1 MTSYFSP
8 GASHGSSPAS
18 SPLSPPS
25 QRSTALSNRLTS
37 VLSASYADSDIR
49 DALETL
55 SIRGIHNTAETRRQ
69 LRLDVQKEV
78 VDCNAE
84 IVRDFGKVAEVRP
97 MPDPHWSTQEAN
109 ARWLQQQ
116 LRRIGGVITT
126 LNQTCD
132 EMRKHISLAKQ
143 DTTPVLEEAT
153 ALVAQKKETETRQ
166 QLLDAFSKHFMV
178 PEEDLMAL
186 RSAEEPIDDVFFD
199 RLARVKQVHHDCEH
213 LLGGENQRLGLEV
226 MELSTRH
233 LNSAYQKLYRWIQKE
248 FQSLNLEDPRISSS
262 IRRALRVLAERPS
275 LFHSCLDFFAEA
287 RDYVLS
293 DAFHYALTDAM
304 SSANGAGAG
313 GDRSV
318 KPIEFSA
325 HDPLRY
331 IGDMLAWVHSAT
343 VSEREAL
350 EALFV
355 ADGEELARG
364 IQAGL
369 SSEPW
374 SRIDEEEEVVFDG
387 HKALSDLVNRD
398 LTGVSRSLR
407 QRIELVIQGHD
418 DPVTC
423 YKVVNL
429 LSFYRTTFA
438 KLVGLRSHL
447 VDLMQILE
455 KFTLSHFETL
465 MRDQVGALSN
475 DHAALTPP
483 EDLSPPEFL
492 LDALEGL
499 VSLMKTHEASV
510 GPEEPSTE
518 SGNENRFT
526 PVLRAA
532 SDPFLSLARSS
543 SDELGDPTAQTIY
556 RTNILLA
563 ARATISPFAFASST
577 HIAPL
582 STALSTLR
590 TNLLDVQHQFLLE
603 TSGLQALLE
612 ALEPFSKA
620 ARDIESDTETGDDK
634 PEKSDQQKPHL
645 ADLANLPAFQP
656 DSLVTSSQQ
665 LDDFLPSALMDAA
678 DHLKRVQSASLV
690 QSVTED
696 AVEAFCRDFEFVEGM
711 IIAADE
717 ARGMTQVSLGTGG
730 SVFSGR
736 SGRSTRK
743 EADGKDGDEG
753 EDEQEDQW
761 GLRSLFPRTTGEIR
775 VLLS

>member
-1 MTSYFSP
+1 MITS
-8 GASHGSSPAS
+8 
-18 SPLSPPS
+18 
-25 QRSTALSNRLTS
+25 
-37 VLSASYADSDIR
+37 
-49 DALETL
+49 
-55 SIRGIHNTAETRRQ
+55 
-69 LRLDVQKEV
+69 
-78 VDCNAE
+78 
-84 IVRDFGKVAEVRP
+84 
-97 MPDPHWSTQEAN
+97 
-109 ARWLQQQ
+109 
-116 LRRIGGVITT
+116 

-132 EMRKHISLAKQ
+132 EMRQHIGRAKQ

-153 ALVAQKKETETRQ
+153 SLMTRKRETETKQR
-166 QLLDAFSKHFMV
+166 LLDAFSKHFLV
-178 PEEDLMAL
+178 PEEDLIVL
-186 RSAEEPIDDVFFD
+186 TSAQEPVDERFFNV
-199 RLARVKQVHHDCEH
+199 LARVKQVHHDCEV
-213 LLGGENQRLGLEV
+213 LLGGENQRLGLEI
-226 MELSTRH
+226 MDLSARH
-233 LNSAYQKLYRWIQKE
+233 LNSAYQKLYRWVQKE

-293 DAFHYALTDAM
+293 DAFQYALTDAM
-304 SSANGAGAG
+304 SGGNGAGAA
-313 GDRSV
+313 GDRTV

-331 IGDMLAWVHSAT
+331 IGDMLAWVHSTT

-374 SRIDEEEEVVFDG
+374 SRINEGEEATFDG

-423 YKVVNL
+423 YKVVNV
-429 LSFYRTTFA
+429 LSFYQTTFA
-438 KLVGLRSHL
+438 KLVGPQSNL

-455 KFTLSHFETL
+455 KFTFSHFETL
-465 MRDQVGALSN
+465 MRDQISALST
-475 DHAALTPP
+475 DQMAQTPP

-499 VSLMKTHEASV
+499 VSLMKTHDASV
-510 GPEEPSTE
+510 GPEEPSD
-518 SGNENRFT
+518 SDSENRFT

-532 SDPFLSLARSS
+532 FDPFLTLARSS
-543 SDELGDPTAQTIY
+543 SEELKDPTAKSIY

-563 ARATISPFAFASST
+563 ARATVSPFAFASVT
-577 HIAPL
+577 HNAPL
-582 STALSTLR
+582 SNALSTLR
-590 TNLLDVQHQFLLE
+590 TNLLDIQHQFLLE
-603 TSGLQALLE
+603 SSGLQALLE
-612 ALEPFSKA
+612 ALEPFSKNEQ
-620 ARDIESDTETGDDK
+620 DSDSETEKTPD
-634 PEKSDQQKPHL
+634 EKSDPQKPHL
-645 ADLANLPAFQP
+645 ADLTSLPAFQP
-656 DSLVTSSQQ
+656 ESLVTSSQQ
-665 LDDFLPSALMDAA
+665 LDDFLPSALMDATEN
-678 DHLKRVQSASLV
+678 LKRVQSASLV

-717 ARGMTQVSLGTGG
+717 ARGMPQVSLGTGA
-730 SVFSGR
+730 SVISGR

-743 EADGKDGDEG
+743 GEEDDKDGE
-753 EDEQEDQW
+753 EAEKEEQW
-761 GLRSLFPRTTGEIR
+761 SLRTLFPRTTGEIR

>member
-1 MTSYFSP
+1 MTSYFP
-8 GASHGSSPAS
+8 AGSSNGNGPSPAS
-18 SPLSPPS
+18 SPLSPPTS

-49 DALETL
+49 DSLETL
-55 SIRGIHNTAETRRQ
+55 SLRGIHNTAGTRRQ
-69 LRLDVQKEV
+69 IRLDVQKEV
-78 VDCNAE
+78 VDSNAE
-84 IVRDFGKVAEVRP
+84 IVRDFGKVAE
-97 MPDPHWSTQEAN
+97 
-109 ARWLQQQ
+109 Q
-116 LRRIGGVITT
+116 LKRIGSVIST

-132 EMRKHISLAKQ
+132 EMRKHIGQAKQ
-143 DTTPVLEEAT
+143 DSTPVLEEAG
-153 ALVAQKKETETRQ
+153 ALMAQRKETETKQ
-166 QLLDAFSKHFMV
+166 QLLDAFSKHFLV
-178 PEEDLMAL
+178 PEEDLL
-186 RSAEEPIDDVFFD
+186 ILTSVEEPVDDRFFD
-199 RLARVKQVHHDCEH
+199 ILARVKQVHHDCEV
-213 LLGGENQRLGLEV
+213 LLGGENQRLGLEI
-226 MELSTRH
+226 MEMSSRN

-262 IRRALRVLAERPS
+262 IRRALRVLAERPT

-293 DAFHYALTDAM
+293 DAFHYALTDAI
-304 SSANGAGAG
+304 SGGNGGGVGA
-313 GDRSV
+313 DRTV

-325 HDPLRY
+325 YDPLRY
-331 IGDMLAWVHSAT
+331 IGDMLAWVHSTT

-374 SRIDEEEEVVFDG
+374 SRLDEDQEVSYDG
-387 HKALSDLVNRD
+387 HRALSDLVNRD

-407 QRIELVIQGHD
+407 QRVELVIQGHD

-429 LSFYRTTFA
+429 LSFYRTTFS
-438 KLVGLRSHL
+438 KLLGTQSNL
-447 VDLMQILE
+447 VDLMQVLE
-455 KFTLSHFETL
+455 KFTLRHFTNL
-465 MRDQVGALSN
+465 MRDEVTILSA
-475 DHAALTPP
+475 DPAVLVPP

-499 VSLMKTHEASV
+499 ISLMKTHEGSV
-510 GPEEPSTE
+510 GPDDSSAT
-518 SGNENRFT
+518 SNENRFT
-526 PVLRAA
+526 PVLHAA
-532 SDPFLSLARSS
+532 FDPFLTLARTSS
-543 SDELGDPTAQTIY
+543 NEMEDITAQTIY

-563 ARATISPFAFASST
+563 ARATISPFEFASAT
-577 HIAPL
+577 HLAPL

-603 TSGLQALLE
+603 TSGLQGLLD
-612 ALEPFSKA
+612 ALEPFSKSGK
-620 ARDIESDTETGDDK
+620 ESEPGTESNESSEN
-634 PEKSDQQKPHL
+634 PESQKPHL
-645 ADLANLPAFQP
+645 TDLTSISAFQP
-656 DSLVTSSQQ
+656 SSLVTSSQQ
-665 LDDFLPSALMDAA
+665 LDDFLPSALMDAT
-678 DHLKRVQSASLV
+678 DNLKRVQSASLV

-717 ARGMTQVSLGTGG
+717 ARGMTQATLGTGG
-730 SVFSGR
+730 SVISGR
-736 SGRSTRK
+736 SGRSGRK
-743 EADGKDGDEG
+743 PGTDGDTDGDADGDGKG
-753 EDEQEDQW
+753 QW
-761 GLRSLFPRTTGEIR
+761 SLRSLFPRTTGEIR

>member
-1 MTSYFSP
+1 
-8 GASHGSSPAS
+8 
-18 SPLSPPS
+18 L
-25 QRSTALSNRLTS
+25 
-37 VLSASYADSDIR
+37 
-49 DALETL
+49 
-55 SIRGIHNTAETRRQ
+55 
-69 LRLDVQKEV
+69 K
-78 VDCNAE
+78 
-84 IVRDFGKVAEVRP
+84 
-97 MPDPHWSTQEAN
+97 
-109 ARWLQQQ
+109 
-116 LRRIGGVITT
+116 RIGSVITT

-153 ALVAQKKETETRQ
+153 ALMAQKKDTETKQ
-166 QLLDAFSKHFMV
+166 QLLNAFSKHFVV
-178 PEEDLMAL
+178 PEEDVVFLT
-186 RSAEEPIDDVFFD
+186 SAEEPIDGRFFD
-199 RLARVKQVHHDCEH
+199 ILARVKQVHHDCEH

-304 SSANGAGAG
+304 SGGAGAAAG
-313 GDRSV
+313 EPSV

-331 IGDMLAWVHSAT
+331 IGDMLAWVHSTT

-369 SSEPW
+369 NSEPW
-374 SRIDEEEEVVFDG
+374 ARIDEDEEAVFDG
-387 HKALSDLVNRD
+387 RKALSDLVNRD

-407 QRIELVIQGHD
+407 QRVELVIQGHD

-423 YKVVNL
+423 YKVINL
-429 LSFYRTTFA
+429 LSFYRTTFS
-438 KLVGLRSHL
+438 KLVGAQSHL
-447 VDLMQILE
+447 VDLMQALE
-455 KFTLSHFETL
+455 KFTFSHFETL
-465 MRDQVGALSN
+465 MRDQVSALST
-475 DHAALTPP
+475 DQGAMIPP
-483 EDLSPPEFL
+483 GDLSPPEFL
-492 LDALEGL
+492 LDALEEL

-510 GPEEPSTE
+510 GPEEPTD
-518 SGNENRFT
+518 SGNESRFT

-532 SDPFLSLARSS
+532 FDPFLTLARSS
-543 SDELGDPTAQTIY
+543 SDELKDATAQTIY

-563 ARATISPFAFASST
+563 ARATISSFAFASET
-577 HIAPL
+577 HNSPL

-603 TSGLQALLE
+603 TSGLQVLLD
-612 ALEPFSKA
+612 ALEPFSKTGKEA
-620 ARDIESDTETGDDK
+620 ESETD
-634 PEKSDQQKPHL
+634 PEKTDQQKPQL

-665 LDDFLPSALMDAA
+665 LDDFLPSALMDAT

-717 ARGMTQVSLGTGG
+717 ARGMTQVGLGTGG
-730 SVFSGR
+730 SVISGR
-736 SGRSTRK
+736 SGNSARK
-743 EADGKDGDEG
+743 NEDDEDDEE
-753 EDEQEDQW
+753 EDEKEDQW
-761 GLRSLFPRTTGEIR
+761 SLRSLFPRTTGEIR

>member
-1 MTSYFSP
+1 MTSYFP
-8 GASHGSSPAS
+8 AGASNGNGPSPAS
-18 SPLSPPS
+18 SPLSPPTS

-49 DALETL
+49 DSLETL
-55 SIRGIHNTAETRRQ
+55 SLRGIHNTAGTRRQ
-69 LRLDVQKEV
+69 IRLDVQKEV
-78 VDCNAE
+78 VDSNAE
-84 IVRDFGKVAEVRP
+84 IVRDFGKVAE
-97 MPDPHWSTQEAN
+97 
-109 ARWLQQQ
+109 
-116 LRRIGGVITT
+116 
-126 LNQTCD
+126 TCD
-132 EMRKHISLAKQ
+132 EMRKHIGQAKQ
-143 DTTPVLEEAT
+143 DTTPVLEEAG
-153 ALVAQKKETETRQ
+153 ALMAQRKETETKQ
-166 QLLDAFSKHFMV
+166 QLLDAFSKHFLV
-178 PEEDLMAL
+178 PEEDLL
-186 RSAEEPIDDVFFD
+186 ILTSVEEPVDDRFFD
-199 RLARVKQVHHDCEH
+199 ILARVKQVHHDCEV
-213 LLGGENQRLGLEV
+213 LLGGENQRLGLEI
-226 MELSTRH
+226 MEMSTRN

-262 IRRALRVLAERPS
+262 IRRALRVLAERPT

-293 DAFHYALTDAM
+293 DAFHYALTDAI
-304 SSANGAGAG
+304 SGGNGGGVGA
-313 GDRSV
+313 DRTV

-331 IGDMLAWVHSAT
+331 IGDMLAWVHSTT

-374 SRIDEEEEVVFDG
+374 SRLDEDQEVSFDG
-387 HKALSDLVNRD
+387 HRALSDLVNRD

-407 QRIELVIQGHD
+407 QRVELVIQGHD

-429 LSFYRTTFA
+429 LSFYRTTFS
-438 KLVGLRSHL
+438 KLLGTQSNL
-447 VDLMQILE
+447 VDLMQVLE
-455 KFTLSHFETL
+455 KFTLRHFTNL
-465 MRDQVGALSN
+465 MRDEVTILSA
-475 DHAALTPP
+475 DPAVLIPP

-499 VSLMKTHEASV
+499 VSLMKTHEGSV
-510 GPEEPSTE
+510 GPDDSSAE
-518 SGNENRFT
+518 SNENRFT
-526 PVLRAA
+526 PVLHAA
-532 SDPFLSLARSS
+532 FDPFLTLARTSS
-543 SDELGDPTAQTIY
+543 NEVEDITAQTIY

-563 ARATISPFAFASST
+563 ARATISPFEFASAT
-577 HIAPL
+577 HLAPL

-603 TSGLQALLE
+603 TSGLQGLLD
-612 ALEPFSKA
+612 ALEPFSKSGK
-620 ARDIESDTETGDDK
+620 ESEPDTESNESSEK
-634 PEKSDQQKPHL
+634 PESQKPHL
-645 ADLANLPAFQP
+645 TDLTSISAFQP
-656 DSLVTSSQQ
+656 SSLVTSSQQ
-665 LDDFLPSALMDAA
+665 LDDFLPSALMDAT
-678 DHLKRVQSASLV
+678 DNLKRVQSASLV

-717 ARGMTQVSLGTGG
+717 ARGMTQATLGTGG
-730 SVFSGR
+730 SVISGR
-736 SGRSTRK
+736 SGRSGRK
-743 EADGKDGDEG
+743 PGTGGDTDGDADGDVKG
-753 EDEQEDQW
+753 QW
-761 GLRSLFPRTTGEIR
+761 SLRSLFPRTTGEIR

>member
-1 MTSYFSP
+1 MITS
-8 GASHGSSPAS
+8 
-18 SPLSPPS
+18 
-25 QRSTALSNRLTS
+25 
-37 VLSASYADSDIR
+37 
-49 DALETL
+49 
-55 SIRGIHNTAETRRQ
+55 
-69 LRLDVQKEV
+69 
-78 VDCNAE
+78 
-84 IVRDFGKVAEVRP
+84 
-97 MPDPHWSTQEAN
+97 
-109 ARWLQQQ
+109 
-116 LRRIGGVITT
+116 

-132 EMRKHISLAKQ
+132 EMRQHIGRAKQ

-153 ALVAQKKETETRQ
+153 SLMTRKRETETKQR
-166 QLLDAFSKHFMV
+166 LLDAFSKHFLV
-178 PEEDLMAL
+178 PEEDLIVL
-186 RSAEEPIDDVFFD
+186 TSAQEPVDERFFNV
-199 RLARVKQVHHDCEH
+199 LAHVKQVHHDCEV
-213 LLGGENQRLGLEV
+213 LLGGENQRLGLEI
-226 MELSTRH
+226 MDLSARH
-233 LNSAYQKLYRWIQKE
+233 LNSAYQKLYRWVQKE

-293 DAFHYALTDAM
+293 DAFQYALTDAM
-304 SSANGAGAG
+304 SGGNGAGAA
-313 GDRSV
+313 GDRTV

-331 IGDMLAWVHSAT
+331 IGDMLAWVHSTT

-374 SRIDEEEEVVFDG
+374 SRINEGEETTFDG

-407 QRIELVIQGHD
+407 QRIELVTQGHD

-423 YKVVNL
+423 YKVVNV
-429 LSFYRTTFA
+429 LSFYQTTFA
-438 KLVGLRSHL
+438 KLVGPQSNL

-455 KFTLSHFETL
+455 KFTFSHFETL
-465 MRDQVGALSN
+465 MRDQISALSN
-475 DHAALTPP
+475 DQMAQTPP

-499 VSLMKTHEASV
+499 VSLMKTHDASV
-510 GPEEPSTE
+510 GPEEPSD
-518 SGNENRFT
+518 SDSENRFT

-532 SDPFLSLARSS
+532 FDPFLTLARSS
-543 SDELGDPTAQTIY
+543 SEELKDPTAKSIY

-563 ARATISPFAFASST
+563 ARATVSPFAFASVT
-577 HIAPL
+577 HNAPL
-582 STALSTLR
+582 SNALSTLR
-590 TNLLDVQHQFLLE
+590 TNLLDIQHQFLLE
-603 TSGLQALLE
+603 SSGLQALLE
-612 ALEPFSKA
+612 ALEPFSKN
-620 ARDIESDTETGDDK
+620 DHQDSDSETEKTPD
-634 PEKSDQQKPHL
+634 EKSDPQKPHL
-645 ADLANLPAFQP
+645 ADLTSLPAFQP
-656 DSLVTSSQQ
+656 ESLVTSSQQ
-665 LDDFLPSALMDAA
+665 LDDFLPSALMDATGN
-678 DHLKRVQSASLV
+678 LKRVQSASLV

-717 ARGMTQVSLGTGG
+717 ARGMPQVSLGTGA
-730 SVFSGR
+730 SVISGR

-743 EADGKDGDEG
+743 GEEDDKDGE
-753 EDEQEDQW
+753 EAEKEEQW
-761 GLRSLFPRTTGEIR
+761 SLRTLFPRTTGEIR